1 MYEQRIIG
9 ILGSIKRR
17 RLKLGYSQQYM
28 ADKLGISQNMY
39 SKFELN
45 HSKITIGRF
54 IAICEVLEIDPH
66 ETLKVKANI

>member
-1 MYEQRIIG
+1 MYEQRITG
-9 ILGSIKRR
+9 ILELIKHRR
-17 RLKLGYSQQYM
+17 FTLGYSQQYM

-45 HSKITIGRF
+45 YSKITIGRF

-66 ETLKVKANI
+66 EALKAK